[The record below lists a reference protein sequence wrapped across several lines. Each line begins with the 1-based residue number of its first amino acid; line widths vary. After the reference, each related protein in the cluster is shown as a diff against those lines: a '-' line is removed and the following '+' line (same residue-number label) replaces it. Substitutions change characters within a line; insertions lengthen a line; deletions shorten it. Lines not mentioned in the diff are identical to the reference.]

1 MWHERTTEHIHHR
14 SLPSVRNFSMPG
26 TGNENR
32 RIPGSYVRLRRR
44 HYPVY
49 KDTHRLY
56 FQTSQIQEQ
65 ETKKETQELADFILS
80 KLNS

>member
-1 MWHERTTEHIHHR
+1 
-14 SLPSVRNFSMPG
+14 MPG

-32 RIPGSYVRLRRR
+32 SIPGSYVRLRRR

-65 ETKKETQELADFILS
+65 ETVE
-80 KLNS
+80 

>member
-1 MWHERTTEHIHHR
+1 
-14 SLPSVRNFSMPG
+14 MPG

-32 RIPGSYVRLRRR
+32 RILGSYVRLRRR

-56 FQTSQIQEQ
+56 LQTSQIQEQ
-65 ETKKETQELADFILS
+65 KTIE
-80 KLNS
+80 